1 MIFQMPYQIE
11 MIDNPDHYMEK
22 LKEMLTG
29 ISPDFII
36 CNGDMIADTANVEDE
51 IAYRWANKVKSYLDI
66 SDIPTFMLLVIM
78 KLKKKDN
85 PIVIYQDVFGP
96 DYYSFN
102 YLGNHFIILNS
113 HNVVNGSLQYEID
126 STQLDWLKQ
135 DIENISQEVPITFSL
150 MNLSFLF
157 PELITPNN
165 LFKFFQILFLT
176 TFQDIGILQ
185 GRF

>member
-1 MIFQMPYQIE
+1 
-11 MIDNPDHYMEK
+11 
-22 LKEMLTG
+22 
-29 ISPDFII
+29 
-36 CNGDMIADTANVEDE
+36 
-51 IAYRWANKVKSYLDI
+51 
-66 SDIPTFMLLVIM
+66 MLLVIM
-78 KLKKKDN
+78 KLKKKKDN

-135 DIENISQEVPITFSL
+135 DIENISQEVPITFFSL

-165 LFKFFQILFLT
+165 LFKFFQILF
-176 TFQDIGILQ
+176 
-185 GRF
+185 